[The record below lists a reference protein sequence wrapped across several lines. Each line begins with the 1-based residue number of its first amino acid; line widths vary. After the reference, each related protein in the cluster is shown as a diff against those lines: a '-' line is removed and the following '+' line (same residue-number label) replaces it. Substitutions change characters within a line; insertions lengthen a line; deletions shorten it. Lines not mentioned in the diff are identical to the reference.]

1 MFIPTKRHLPTLLR
15 RLASILTL
23 LSLLVV
29 GAWLYS
35 VRHDLATIQ
44 WRTLWPVFV
53 LLIGMY
59 GLSFLL
65 SFAVWHSYIRSA
77 ASIPW
82 LRDLQLYA
90 HSNISRR
97 LPSGLGYLVARSAQ
111 YSAEGSD
118 VRVVLYFSAQEL
130 LLQISS
136 GLAIALAAA
145 ILSGTVVQGFYI
157 AILILSVSIAL
168 FARSPVMMRLLQNNS
183 GNRAVAA
190 KTTVSRADLWRLI
203 AYGSAWLNGG
213 VMLFILLLGL
223 DEAGP
228 IGIWQA
234 IGLWALSG
242 TVGLIAGVVP
252 MGQFARDAALSILL
266 GQYVA
271 LPTAILVALAFRLVL
286 TVGDLGWSLVL
297 TGIAYLTQKKYCRL

>member
-1 MFIPTKRHLPTLLR
+1 MSIPAKRRFPTLLR
-15 RLASILTL
+15 RFASILTL

-44 WRTLWPVFV
+44 WRTVWPVFV

-77 ASIPW
+77 ASISW

-90 HSNISRR
+90 YSNISRR
-97 LPSGLGYLVARSAQ
+97 LPSGLGYVVARSAQ

-118 VRVVLYFSAQEL
+118 VRVVLYYSAQEF

-136 GLAIALAAA
+136 GLAITLAAA
-145 ILSGTVVQGFYI
+145 MVSRTVVQGPYI
-157 AILILSVSIAL
+157 AILILSVSVAL
-168 FARSPVMMRLLQNNS
+168 FARSSVITRLLQNNG
-183 GNRAVAA
+183 GNHVVAT
-190 KTTVSRADLWRLI
+190 KTKVSPADLGRLI
-203 AYGSAWLNGG
+203 AYGLAWLNGG
-213 VMLFILLLGL
+213 VMLYILLLGL
-223 DEAGP
+223 DQAGP

-234 IGLWALSG
+234 IGLWTLSG
-242 TVGLIAGVVP
+242 TLGLIAGVVP
-252 MGQFARDAALSILL
+252 LGQFARDAALSILL
-266 GQYVA
+266 GQYIA
-271 LPTAILVALAFRLVL
+271 LPAAIIVALAFRLVL

-297 TGIAYLTQKKYCRL
+297 TGIAYITRKKYCGL